1 MNFKLSQPWAVY
13 LALLITMHIS
23 VVTPELYTAVT
34 EMEELLETE
43 ALLIDNLEN
52 YISVTSK
59 KLEYLRM

>member
-1 MNFKLSQPWAVY
+1 MAVC
-13 LALLITMHIS
+13 LALLITVHIS
-23 VVTPELYTAVT
+23 IVTTELYTAVA